1 MERLVA
7 FRRLLVTLVL
17 FAVATGAQAG
27 PESPGAKGQAT
38 VSMPFFVEDGHGEA
52 ISGINPSDLVITDGG
67 KPPQSVLRVRA
78 AKDLPLRMGVL
89 IDTSESQGGSN
100 LYWPAVKAASDLM
113 KQVINSAD
121 DRVFVVTFAVTA
133 KGTQFMNRDQMA
145 KFNINLAL
153 GGGTALYDAVHLA
166 CVERMKNDPTRA
178 ARRVLIVLSDGDD
191 NLSHVT
197 LAKTIADLHEAETV
211 VFAISTNPAVTG
223 LETRGDLAM
232 EMLASETGGSIF
244 YNLSPKDLPKVFTK
258 IQAQMN
264 AMDSVTYIPSEPGK
278 AGDFRRVEMKSATDK
293 KHKVH
298 APKGYYVP
306 AATK

>member
-1 MERLVA
+1 
-7 FRRLLVTLVL
+7 
-17 FAVATGAQAG
+17 
-27 PESPGAKGQAT
+27 
-38 VSMPFFVEDGHGEA
+38 
-52 ISGINPSDLVITDGG
+52 
-67 KPPQSVLRVRA
+67 
-78 AKDLPLRMGVL
+78 
-89 IDTSESQGGSN
+89 
-100 LYWPAVKAASDLM
+100 
-113 KQVINSAD
+113 
-121 DRVFVVTFAVTA
+121 
-133 KGTQFMNRDQMA
+133 MA

-278 AGDFRRVEMKSATDK
+278 GSEISDVSK
-293 KHKVH
+293 
-298 APKGYYVP
+298 
-306 AATK
+306 

>member
-100 LYWPAVKAASDLM
+100 LYWP
-113 KQVINSAD
+113 
-121 DRVFVVTFAVTA
+121 
-133 KGTQFMNRDQMA
+133 
-145 KFNINLAL
+145 
-153 GGGTALYDAVHLA
+153 
-166 CVERMKNDPTRA
+166 CP
-178 ARRVLIVLSDGDD
+178 
-191 NLSHVT
+191 
-197 LAKTIADLHEAETV
+197 
-211 VFAISTNPAVTG
+211 
-223 LETRGDLAM
+223 
-232 EMLASETGGSIF
+232 
-244 YNLSPKDLPKVFTK
+244 
-258 IQAQMN
+258 
-264 AMDSVTYIPSEPGK
+264 
-278 AGDFRRVEMKSATDK
+278 
-293 KHKVH
+293 
-298 APKGYYVP
+298 
-306 AATK
+306 